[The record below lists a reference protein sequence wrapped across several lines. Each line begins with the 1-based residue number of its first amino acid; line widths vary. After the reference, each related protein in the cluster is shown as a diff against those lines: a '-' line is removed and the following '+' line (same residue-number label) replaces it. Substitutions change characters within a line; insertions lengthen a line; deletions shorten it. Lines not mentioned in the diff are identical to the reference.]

1 MHSRRRVRQSGFTLL
16 EVLVAFVV
24 ATIGIVA
31 IVQAFSG
38 GLRGLARLDSLGV
51 GALVAESRLAEVG
64 AIYPVSTGQ
73 FEGTDGEGKYN
84 WVISITPYEDPDQ
97 RLVPAPDA
105 PSLFMVT
112 VDVSWYQGVRPRSF
126 RLATLRTGAA
136 I

>member
-1 MHSRRRVRQSGFTLL
+1 MSSRRRDGQSGFTLL

-31 IVQAFSG
+31 IVQACSG

-64 AIYPVSTGQ
+64 AIYPVSAAQ

-84 WVISITPYEDPDQ
+84 WVISITPYDDPDQ
-97 RLVPAPDA
+97 RLVPSPDA
-105 PSLFMVT
+105 PSLFLVT
-112 VDVSWYQGVRPRSF
+112 VDVSWYQGVRSRRF
-126 RLATLRTGAA
+126 RLSTLRTGAA
-136 I
+136 L